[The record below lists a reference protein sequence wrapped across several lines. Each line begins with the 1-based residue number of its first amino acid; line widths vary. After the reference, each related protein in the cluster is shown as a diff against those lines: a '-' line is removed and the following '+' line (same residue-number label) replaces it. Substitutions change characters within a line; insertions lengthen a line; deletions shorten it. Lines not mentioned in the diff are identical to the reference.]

1 MRDIHEQALRADGDG
16 YHARNHA
23 SIGTIADPAFLAMEQ
38 VHKLSVAD
46 AYPPLPTLRSVHERE
61 GTA

>member
-1 MRDIHEQALRADGDG
+1 MRDIHEQTLRADGNG
-16 YHARNHA
+16 YHSRNHA
-23 SIGTIADPAFLAMEQ
+23 GIGTITDPAFSAMEQ